1 MDSWKIVFSSAD
13 PFEVNLAKS
22 YLESEG
28 IETILQNELAAQ
40 IYAGVIDKPKLL
52 VREKDIEQA
61 IKTLIKGAFIK
72 N

>member
-1 MDSWKIVFSSAD
+1 MDSWKIAFSSTN
-13 PFEVNLAKS
+13 PFEVNLAKN

-40 IYAGVIDKPKLL
+40 IYSSVVDKPKLL

-61 IKTLIKGAFIK
+61 IKILIEGAYIK

>member
-1 MDSWKIVFSSAD
+1 MDSWKIVFSSTNQ
-13 PFEVNLAKS
+13 FEINLAKN

-40 IYAGVIDKPKLL
+40 IYGSWIDKPKLL
-52 VREKDIEQA
+52 VREKDLEQA
-61 IKTLIKGAFIK
+61 IKILTKGAYIK